1 MTLPQPNPGLMAIT
15 PYKGG
20 DSAVPGVTEVHKL
33 SSNESPLGPSPK
45 AVAAY
50 QALAGELHRYP
61 DGGSDKLR
69 QALAKQHGLSPERI
83 VCSNGSDELISQLVQ
98 GYCRPGDE
106 VLFSRHG
113 FLMYPLA
120 AMAHGATPVTAP
132 ETDFTA
138 DVDALLAKVTPR
150 TRIVFLANPNNP
162 TGSYLPAAE
171 VARLR
176 DKLPAG
182 VLLVIDAA
190 YAEYVSRN
198 DYTPGIELVNARD
211 DVVMTRTFSKIY
223 GLAGLRVGWA
233 YGPAEVIDVI
243 HRVRGPFNVNLV
255 AQTVAIEALHDSA
268 WTAAARAHNDKWLPW
283 LSREIGAL
291 GLSVLPSVGN
301 FLLVR
306 FGPAPKNADAA
317 NAFLTKR
324 GLILRPMGAYG
335 LGDSLRLTVGT
346 VEENR
351 LVVAAL
357 KDFVAA

>member
-1 MTLPQPNPGLMAIT
+1 MTLPQPNPGLMAIS

-20 DSAVPGVTEVHKL
+20 DSAVPGVSKVHKL

-45 AVAAY
+45 AIATY
-50 QALAGELHRYP
+50 KTLAGELHRYP
-61 DGGSDKLR
+61 DGGSEKLR
-69 QALAKQHGLSPERI
+69 QALAAHYGLAAERI

-98 GYCRPGDE
+98 AYCRPGDE
-106 VLFSRHG
+106 VLYSRHG

-120 AMAHGATPVTAP
+120 AMAHGAVPVTAP

-138 DVDALLAKVTPR
+138 DVDALLAKVSPR

-182 VLLVIDAA
+182 VLLVVDAA

-233 YGPAEVIDVI
+233 YGPREVIDVI

-255 AQTVAIEALHDSA
+255 AQTVAIEALHDAA
-268 WTAAARAHNDKWLPW
+268 WTAEARAHNDKWLPW
-283 LSREIGAL
+283 LIREIGAL

-301 FLLVR
+301 FLLIR
-306 FGPAPKNADAA
+306 FGAAPKNADAA
-317 NAFLTKR
+317 NAYLTGR

-346 VEENR
+346 EEENR